1 MKRREGD
8 EISLVIW
15 SDFKESMTDLF
26 YMNRT

>member
-8 EISLVIW
+8 EICLVVW
-15 SDFKESMTDLF
+15 SDFKESMTYLF